1 MASARQWAHELA
13 LTAARQAAAALGGEL
28 VPSEDLNWR
37 QRQKTL
43 GTVRIG
49 RRVYHVVRRGEH
61 GDPV

>member
-1 MASARQWAHELA
+1 MA

-37 QRQKTL
+37 QRQRTL

-61 GDPV
+61 GD